1 MSAGNGYHIYSF
13 SESESVTC
21 SDPEA
26 IGSDSGGPSPARG
39 RKAAGPPARA
49 LPGPPATCSMICSRS
64 HGQPRRPHCTGG
76 PGGGAGMW
84 LPPAT
89 YQGPGRLPCRHRA
102 AGASERPSWPSY
114 HRQAGR
120 PAGSNQASGRR
131 GAACRPLSAPRT
143 SARPLSGPKPVGRR
157 DGLPALAQP
166 AIVSSQAQRWGVQT
180 GTHTNKQ

>member
-76 PGGGAGMW
+76 PGGGGGDVAAAG
-84 LPPAT
+84 
-89 YQGPGRLPCRHRA
+89 RHRA

-114 HRQAGR
+114 PRLAGR